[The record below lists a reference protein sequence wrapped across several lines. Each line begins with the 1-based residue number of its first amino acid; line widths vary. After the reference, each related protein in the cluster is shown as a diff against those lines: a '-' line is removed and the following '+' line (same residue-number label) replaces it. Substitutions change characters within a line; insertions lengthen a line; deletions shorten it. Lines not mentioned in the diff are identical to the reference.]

1 MASLLTPCE
10 HSRALR
16 ALRAS
21 KKQEGEK
28 CTALTPLQIEDLY
41 EYVSTSHL
49 FVPFGAPSALRARER
64 RALTF
69 LLVLTPSPKGTG
81 LVKKHE
87 VLARQQFR

>member
-1 MASLLTPCE
+1 MHFVLCT
-10 HSRALR
+10 
-16 ALRAS
+16 
-21 KKQEGEK
+21 EGEK

-81 LVKKHE
+81 LVKKPRALTFGE
-87 VLARQQFR
+87 VLVREVRHLLGPFFTNP